1 MNGPA
6 TVEAPTRGPVARA
19 AKALRGATLNFKL
32 VVFGALLTALVV
44 GSAFLPL
51 SLVIRSNTK
60 RLVAWELSQNLQAL
74 IGLQNQALQQLLW
87 TSSVITEHPT
97 LRAAMETYR
106 METVMSQAPRAE
118 LLTTIQHE
126 VEGIVAGLGRD
137 LLVITDDHGR
147 VLAAS
152 ERRGIHP
159 TVGQDL
165 SSMKMVRH
173 ALDGGDS
180 TTSSVGVGRFGDVYF
195 EIGSVPIVLR
205 GIPIGAL
212 LLGDRLD
219 DAYVTQLRQTLGGAL
234 VVVANSSK
242 VIATSFPTASNDP
255 RPFRNAVPSD
265 SGTRAAMVQL
275 GDYEYVTAPM
285 TLGRDESGD
294 RVTLYLLHPLSETLG
309 PLNRSLL
316 LSFLVFGL
324 LSVLLAGL
332 GAGLVSRS
340 LMKPFRNFVG
350 FMESV
355 ATSGDYSHRFDARD
369 DAVEVQTLNAS
380 YARLIDSLA
389 QKHAQLEQRTVEL
402 SQANLSL
409 REEMRER
416 GQAENALR
424 LSEEQL
430 RQSQRLEAVGTLA
443 GGVAHDF
450 NNLLTVIGS
459 YTDLVMAELDDG
471 SPLLADLEQVRQA
484 ADRASGLTA
493 QLLAFSRKQVM
504 QPKVLDLSGVV
515 GGIEK
520 MLRRVIGED
529 IELRTIKEPSLL
541 SVKADPGQ
549 IGQVLL
555 NLAVNARDAMP
566 QGGTLTLQTANVE
579 LREKDPDRNP
589 MMAPGRWV
597 MLALTDTGT
606 GMDEATRA
614 RIFEPFFTTKGPGK
628 GTGLGLSTVY
638 GIVKQSGGFIWV
650 ESEPGRGTSFKVY
663 FPAVDE
669 VEDEVDWTDQ
679 PAHATGGSE
688 TILLVEDEHPVRA
701 LVRRCLERD
710 GYRVL
715 EAEGP
720 AEALRLTAQHDG
732 MIHLLLTDVVMPQMS
747 GRQLAERVATLRPNT
762 RVLYMS
768 GYTDDTVA
776 QHGILEE
783 GTMLIQKPFTPEN
796 LAIKVREALDAP
808 PRDAEPVAPRV

>member
-1 MNGPA
+1 M
-6 TVEAPTRGPVARA
+6 TRV
-19 AKALRGATLNFKL
+19 AKALRGATLSFKL
-32 VVFGALLTALVV
+32 VVFGALLTAVVV

-51 SLVIRSNTK
+51 SLVIRGTTK
-60 RLVAWELSQNLQAL
+60 RLLAWELSQNLQAL
-74 IGLQNQALQQLLW
+74 IGLQNQGQQQLLW

-106 METVMSQAPRAE
+106 LESVMSHSPQAE
-118 LLTTIQHE
+118 LLATIQHE

-159 TVGQDL
+159 TIGQDL
-165 SSMKMVRH
+165 SSLKLIRH

-180 TTSSVGVGRFGDVYF
+180 TTSSLGVARFGDVF
-195 EIGSVPIVLR
+195 FQVGSVPIVLR
-205 GIPIGAL
+205 GIPIGVL

-219 DAYVTQLRQTLGGAL
+219 EAYVSRLRAALGGAL
-234 VVVANSSK
+234 VVVANSSQ
-242 VIATSFPTASNDP
+242 VIASSFPTASRDP
-255 RPFRNAVPSD
+255 APFRRAEPAD
-265 SGTRAAMVQL
+265 SGARAATVRL
-275 GDYEYVTAPM
+275 GEYEYVTAPM

-294 RVTLYLLHPLSETLG
+294 RVVLYLLHPLSETLG

-316 LSFLVFGL
+316 LSFLVFGVL
-324 LSVLLAGL
+324 AVLLAGL

-340 LMKPFRNFVG
+340 LMKPIRSFVG

-355 ATSGDYSHRFDARD
+355 AQSGDYSHRFDAKAG
-369 DAVEVQTLNAS
+369 AVEVQTLNAS
-380 YARLIDSLA
+380 YDRLIDSLA

-402 SQANLSL
+402 SQANVSL

-416 GQAENALR
+416 GQAEQALR
-424 LSEEQL
+424 FSEQQL
-430 RQSQRLEAVGTLA
+430 RQSQKLEAVGTLA

-459 YTDLVMAELDDG
+459 YTDLVMAELDEN

-504 QPKVLDLSGVV
+504 QPKVLDLSGVL

-529 IELRTIKEPSLL
+529 IELKTIKEPNL
-541 SVKADPGQ
+541 STVKADPGQ

-566 QGGTLTLQTANVE
+566 QGGTLTLQTANIE
-579 LREKDPDRNP
+579 LTEKDPDRNP

-597 MLALTDTGT
+597 MLAVTDTGS

-650 ESEPGRGTSFKVY
+650 ESELGRGTSFKVY
-663 FPAVDE
+663 LPAVDE
-669 VEDEVDWTDQ
+669 VEDEADWTAE
-679 PAHATGGSE
+679 PTEATGGTE
-688 TILLVEDEHPVRA
+688 TILLVEDERPVRA
-701 LVRRCLERD
+701 LVRRCLERA
-710 GYRVL
+710 GYAVL
-715 EAEGP
+715 ESDGP
-720 AEALRLTAQHDG
+720 TEALRLTAQHEG

-747 GRQLAERVATLRPNT
+747 GKQLAERVATLRPGT

-776 QHGILEE
+776 QHGVLDA

-796 LAIKVREALDAP
+796 LAAKVRAVLDAP
-808 PRDAEPVAPRV
+808 PRDAEAVSPGV